1 MTRYEKRQAILRTI
15 GGIVCAAA
23 VLAVAACTP
32 AIPFTTEP
40 VDPGA
45 PPLLL
50 LGSPAPGEPL
60 VPINGVVGVA
70 ENCVVLRLDDGSF
83 VLPYWP
89 QHFGW
94 SSDGTIATIYG
105 EVKVGQRLTSTSGN
119 ILDWEDY
126 RAAWPAGGELD
137 AAHKRCASVGERV
150 APLSS
155 VEEIAGP
162 E

>member
-1 MTRYEKRQAILRTI
+1 MNVLRTVV
-15 GGIVCAAA
+15 GIACASA
-23 VLAVAACTP
+23 VLAAAGCTP
-32 AIPFTTEP
+32 AIPFSTEP

-45 PPLLL
+45 PPALLF
-50 LGSPAPGEPL
+50 GSTVSSEPV
-60 VPINGVVGVA
+60 VPITGVVGVA
-70 ENCVVLRLDDGSF
+70 ANCVVLRLDDGSI

-89 QHFGW
+89 KHFDW
-94 SSDGTIATIYG
+94 SSKGTIATIYG
-105 EVKVGQRLTSTSGN
+105 EIEIGQRLTNTSGN

-137 AAHKRCASVGERV
+137 GAHEPCASVGARV

>member
-1 MTRYEKRQAILRTI
+1 MNVLRTVA
-15 GGIVCAAA
+15 GIACASA
-23 VLAVAACTP
+23 VLAAAGCTP
-32 AIPFTTEP
+32 AIPFSTEP

-45 PPLLL
+45 PPVLLF
-50 LGSPAPGEPL
+50 GSTVSSQPV
-60 VPINGVVGVA
+60 VPITGVVGVA

-89 QHFGW
+89 KHFGW
-94 SSDGTIATIYG
+94 SSKGTIATIYG
-105 EVKVGQRLTSTSGN
+105 EIEIGQRLTKTSGN

-126 RAAWPAGGELD
+126 RAAWPAGSELD
-137 AAHKRCASVGERV
+137 AAHARCASVGARV
-150 APLSS
+150 APLGS